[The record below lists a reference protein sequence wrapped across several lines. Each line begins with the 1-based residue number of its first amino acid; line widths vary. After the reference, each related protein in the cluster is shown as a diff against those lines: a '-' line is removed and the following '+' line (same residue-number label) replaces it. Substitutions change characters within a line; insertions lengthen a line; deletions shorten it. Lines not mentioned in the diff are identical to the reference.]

1 MMRPILLLWF
11 CMDRIIVIGLAG
23 AGKTTLAKRLSELLD
38 VPHTELDSIFYKE
51 NWEPVETGLFKSKV
65 AEIAKADKWILC
77 GNYFSKLGLDLWRQ
91 ADTIIW
97 CDYSFPRVAM
107 RLFRRTVRR
116 MVVREELWS
125 GNRESFYTNFLT
137 KDSIFVWSFKSRKKQ
152 SQRYGSLFSSP
163 GELPELRLIR
173 LKTPKATESLLNGLK
188 HEQKS

>member
-1 MMRPILLLWF
+1 
-11 CMDRIIVIGLAG
+11 
-23 AGKTTLAKRLSELLD
+23 
-38 VPHTELDSIFYKE
+38 
-51 NWEPVETGLFKSKV
+51 
-65 AEIAKADKWILC
+65 
-77 GNYFSKLGLDLWRQ
+77 
-91 ADTIIW
+91 
-97 CDYSFPRVAM
+97 
-107 RLFRRTVRR
+107 